1 MRSDFHAPLPG
12 YEVFQRHQ
20 KENLKAT
27 LKEYL
32 YPTKYCA
39 KSNGCK
45 RKFGSDI
52 AGTGA
57 QRNCYVNESGK
68 EYSCEK
74 PKTTKFNLPMAVRN
88 EAYLDMA

>member
-1 MRSDFHAPLPG
+1 M
-12 YEVFQRHQ
+12 
-20 KENLKAT
+20 
-27 LKEYL
+27 
-32 YPTKYCA
+32 
-39 KSNGCK
+39 
-45 RKFGSDI
+45 

-68 EYSCEK
+68 EHSCEK